1 MKASPLNEIELYKAS
16 LKRVRAERDMWKSA
30 CVDMVIYEQ
39 YGHSKISYERHQEIF
54 HMCYEATSANE
65 NEDL

>member
-16 LKRVRAERDMWKSA
+16 LKRVQAERDEWKSA

-39 YGHSKISYERHQEIF
+39 YGHSRISYERHKEIF
-54 HMCYEATSANE
+54 DMCYKATSVDNDK
-65 NEDL
+65 DL